1 MFRCCRDR
9 WVRRIDAFAASDLM
23 RETLGEHTFASLLEN
38 KRIEWSAY
46 RAHVSDFEMQRYL
59 PVL

>member
-1 MFRCCRDR
+1 
-9 WVRRIDAFAASDLM
+9 M
-23 RETLGEHTFASLLEN
+23 RLPPVTSCEKTLGEHTFDSLLEN